1 MTEKHVNVPVFIPHE
16 GCKNDCVFCNQR
28 TITGVRNSADR
39 DIRPEIDRV
48 LATYG
53 GKTENAEIA
62 FFGGSF
68 TGIER
73 PLMIKLLDVAYEYVK
88 EGKVSSVRL
97 STRPDYIDEEI
108 LEILKSR
115 GVTDVE
121 LGLQSMRNSVLLA
134 SNRGHTAECSE
145 KACAL
150 IKKYGFILAG
160 QMMIGLPSSTLPDE
174 IYTAEK
180 IVSMRC
186 DCARIYPTVVFEHT
200 KLCEMAK
207 SGVYTP
213 LTVEEAVNRSAA
225 VYEIFVKNGVKVLR
239 IGLQATEAL
248 TSSENVYAGANH
260 SALGELVIGEYYA
273 RIIRENLGLIAANAH
288 GKRVLVLKCAPGEQS
303 KVAGQK
309 KKNVSEIK
317 EKLKIQNA
325 FYGAIKIIPDQAVPK
340 NTLQF
345 EFSDL

>member
-1 MTEKHVNVPVFIPHE
+1 MEKHINVPVFIPHE

-48 LATYG
+48 LATFG

-68 TGIER
+68 TGIEK

-108 LEILKSR
+108 LDILKSR
-115 GVTDVE
+115 GVTDIE
-121 LGLQSMRNSVLLA
+121 LGLQSMRNSVLLS

-145 KACAL
+145 KSCEL
-150 IKKYGFILAG
+150 IKKYGFILTG
-160 QMMIGLPSSTLPDE
+160 QMMIGLPSSTLSDE
-174 IYTAEK
+174 VYTAEK

-207 SGVYTP
+207 SGAYVP
-213 LTVEEAVNRSAA
+213 LTVEDAVIRSAA
-225 VYEIFVKNGVKVLR
+225 VYKVFVKNGVKVLR

-248 TSSENVYAGANH
+248 EKSENVYAGANH
-260 SALGELVIGEYYA
+260 SALGELVLGEYYA
-273 RIIRENLGLIAANAH
+273 GIIRDNLDFISENSGKKKILILN
-288 GKRVLVLKCAPGEQS
+288 CAPGEQS

-309 KKNVSEIK
+309 KKNVSMIK
-317 EKLKIQNA
+317 ESLKIRNA
-325 FYGAIKIIPDQAVPK
+325 FYGAIKIIPDEAVSK
-340 NTLQF
+340 NTLKF
-345 EFSDL
+345 EFYDL